1 MPCYVIISVNW
12 KEMSIMEYKEN
23 KEMLFKEKFHTL
35 DISTTTPDD
44 LKNILEDGKVIL
56 SVTIYDDNKCRVRSY
71 ALIDGEI
78 MVYAPYHVLEMNID
92 TFKSETL
99 KIENLK
105 EWREKFKAENTY
117 IGIDDELY
125 ETYGDNKQELLND
138 FSKENNFIYI
148 SNDKANFYGPLECF
162 FIELW
167 LSFNKDYYI

>member
-1 MPCYVIISVNW
+1 
-12 KEMSIMEYKEN
+12 
-23 KEMLFKEKFHTL
+23 
-35 DISTTTPDD
+35 
-44 LKNILEDGKVIL
+44 
-56 SVTIYDDNKCRVRSY
+56 
-71 ALIDGEI
+71 

-148 SNDKANFYGPLECF
+148 SNDKANFYGPLECV

-167 LSFNKDYYI
+167 LSINKDYYI